1 MADTEGD
8 LQTWRL
14 SELGKAKKINLAKP
28 LRSQMRKLRPRDQRD
43 KRDNDRMVHS
53 GTGAPMAHEDSA
65 LSIKL
70 DNLQPSVKIWT
81 QQV

>member
-43 KRDNDRMVHS
+43 KTETMIVWSTVGPRLPW
-53 GTGAPMAHEDSA
+53 PMRTV
-65 LSIKL
+65 LF
-70 DNLQPSVKIWT
+70 PSN
-81 QQV
+81 